1 LIGIYGASLNKNF
14 FLSPLFLCLFLKKK
28 ISNYIT
34 VNGPLIG
41 LAYDTPNIGP
51 CGSFLLQHHPPVA
64 FVIILGHVV
73 HSIIPITIS
82 PTSCICNN
90 FF

>member
-1 LIGIYGASLNKNF
+1 M
-14 FLSPLFLCLFLKKK
+14 
-28 ISNYIT
+28 
-34 VNGPLIG
+34 GPLIG

-73 HSIIPITIS
+73 HSTIPFTIS
-82 PTSCICNN
+82 SFYNILFSIFNKSAN
-90 FF
+90 R